1 MLVTLLGVEGLMRKK
16 IVSLMLWRVWIA
28 EAKFVVLRQSCLFVR
43 SD

>member
-16 IVSLMLWRVWIA
+16 LLALLWRVWIA
-28 EAKFVVLRQSCLFVR
+28 EAKFMVFGQSCLFVR